1 MATQSKRTSPA
12 QLPTAN
18 SWAAVAFA
26 LAVAALRSS
35 LPTLA
40 LALAALAALHDL
52 EGL

>member
-1 MATQSKRTSPA
+1 MATQSKRTNPA

-26 LAVAALRSS
+26 LAVAVAALRSS

-40 LALAALAALHDL
+40 LAALHDL